1 MLALL
6 QNSND
11 DLSGGRV
18 GSVVAHAL
26 EFLESDTSTDK
37 LATLLSRSIIPV
49 LQPGSMMPRKER
61 DHGRSSESHNRRRV

>member
-11 DLSGGRV
+11 DSSGSRA

-26 EFLESDTSTDK
+26 EFLERRLDRQAYY
-37 LATLLSRSIIPV
+37 ATQQIHY
-49 LQPGSMMPRKER
+49 PGSTARIDDAKK
-61 DHGRSSESHNRRRV
+61 GA

>member
-26 EFLESDTSTDK
+26 EFLESDLDRQVCY
-37 LATLLSRSIIPV
+37 ATQQIHY
-49 LQPGSMMPRKER
+49 PGSTARIDDAKK
-61 DHGRSSESHNRRRV
+61 GA

>member
-11 DLSGGRV
+11 DSSGSRA

-26 EFLESDTSTDK
+26 EFLGKRRLDRQAYY
-37 LATLLSRSIIPV
+37 ATQQIHY
-49 LQPGSMMPRKER
+49 PGSTARIDDAKK
-61 DHGRSSESHNRRRV
+61 GA